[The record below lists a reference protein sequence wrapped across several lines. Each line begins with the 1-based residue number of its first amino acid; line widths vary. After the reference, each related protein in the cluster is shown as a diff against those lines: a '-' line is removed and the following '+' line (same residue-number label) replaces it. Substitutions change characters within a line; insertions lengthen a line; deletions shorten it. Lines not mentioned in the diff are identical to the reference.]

1 MKGIYSAGD
10 TNKLG
15 NSASLDDSMEA
26 NSPEKSGGEVE
37 FADESIFEYKNR
49 QDIIDIM
56 RGFRE
61 KVRDDEGKVKKDEK
75 GRELEIVSQKGVVD
89 WTKKALMLLQDDG
102 VLMKETALRS
112 AGMLD
117 YARAPRASGDL
128 EFNNVMFSIDP
139 IESAQLNSKPEAERN
154 AILKDFRREFIS
166 AVNDFIQDKHPND
179 DKVKAAYFIV
189 DHFHTDTPNFHIQ
202 ARISRYSLH
211 VDENKKPKYIS
222 KFDFDLTD
230 SSVQKEFQ
238 QFISGRFGETIH
250 VSYTGTSVEAA
261 KAGETYKAEQK
272 VQQAVAQYTAEPVA
286 PDLHKISR
294 AEVEV
299 ASQLL
304 DLDRQI
310 QDLIDRRGEKQQALE
325 DIKSSKTAIEER
337 LKAEAE
343 RDAAKK
349 ELDEAT
355 AKMKDLEE
363 TVLPALQAEHQT
375 AVATI
380 QDLNGQ
386 LEQALDNADRAM
398 TGMNQA
404 VARASEI
411 EEAKNELENQL
422 QEIQEVTLPEL
433 ETQLEEAERQA
444 ENFKYQAGQKDI
456 ELNNIKAENVTLNEE
471 LSRSEKIAARLKAQS
486 DTLMK
491 ANEDLENLNTKANQ
505 RLAAQA
511 QEIEKFEQANAQ
523 AKQHIADLEAQL
535 KAAQAEIAKERVAHE
550 ERLKNAVAKA
560 EAETKAQAQAQAD
573 KPTQA
578 QAKSV
583 FEAADT
589 SKLRQAEERALDG
602 YRAHKRQNGDVGYY
616 NGLGQEAFT
625 DKGNQ
630 IVVNLH
636 DEASVKA
643 ALELAA
649 KNFGDSEKGINI
661 ISNGD
666 KQFEALVVKVAAENG
681 ITLKNKDLQSQVLA
695 KLEEK
700 DINDIEAKRHADKE
714 PETEQPKR
722 TSFADIWSKVGPAF
736 QDFNKTFDEQK
747 AKEEKDNQQSQNP
760 SIGGKDDDK
769 EKE

>member
-15 NSASLDDSMEA
+15 NSTSLEDSMEG
-26 NSPEKSGGEVE
+26 NSPEKEGGEVE
-37 FADESIFEYKNR
+37 FADGSIFEYDDR

-61 KVRDDEGKVKKDEK
+61 KVRDDEGKVKKDAK

-89 WTKKALMLLQDDG
+89 WTKRALMQLQDDG

-128 EFNNVMFSIDP
+128 EFNNIMFSIDP
-139 IESAQLNSKPEAERN
+139 NESAQLNSKPEEQRDAALRD
-154 AILKDFRREFIS
+154 IRCEFIS
-166 AVNDFIQDKHPND
+166 AVNDFIQEKHPND

-189 DHFHTDTPNFHIQ
+189 DHFHTDTPNFHVQ

-211 VDENKKPKYIS
+211 VDENKKPIYIS

-230 SSVQKEFQ
+230 SSTQKEFQ
-238 QFISGRFGETIH
+238 KFISDRFGETIH

-261 KAGETYKAEQK
+261 KAGETYKADQK

-310 QDLIDRRGEKQQALE
+310 QDLIDKRGEKQQALE
-325 DIKSSKTAIEER
+325 DIKSSKTAIEEK

-343 RDAAKK
+343 RDAANQ
-349 ELDEAT
+349 ELENVT
-355 AKMKDLEE
+355 AKLKDLEE

-375 AVATI
+375 AVDTI
-380 QDLNGQ
+380 QDLNGK
-386 LEQALDNADRAM
+386 LEQALDNVDRAM

-444 ENFKYQAGQKDI
+444 ENYKYQAGQKDI
-456 ELNNIKAENVTLNEE
+456 ELNSLKTENVTLNEE
-471 LSRSEKIAARLKAQS
+471 ISRSEKIAARLKAQS

-491 ANEDLENLNTKANQ
+491 ANEDLENLNVKANQ
-505 RLAAQA
+505 RIAVQA

-523 AKQHIADLEAQL
+523 AKQHIADLESQL
-535 KAAQAEIAKERVAHE
+535 KAAQAEIAKERVDYE

-560 EAETKAQAQAQAD
+560 EAETKAQAQAE
-573 KPTQA
+573 KPAQA

-630 IVVNLH
+630 IVVTLH

-714 PETEQPKR
+714 PETEQPKK
-722 TSFADIWSKVGPAF
+722 TSFADIWSKYGPAF

-760 SIGGKDDDK
+760 SVDKDDDK